1 MFNELPALP
10 GNEPL
15 SERKKKILSA
25 VVTAYIANGEP
36 VGSKMLADNEQ
47 LHCSSATIRNEMAEL
62 EALGFLEQPHTSAGR
77 VPSELGYRYYVN
89 LLRKRYEMTNVELAA
104 LNTAMQEKLTEIDT
118 ILSEASK
125 IASTLT
131 NYTGIALK
139 PQVTKTTVERFES
152 FHRSENGL
160 ILIMLLN
167 NGEVKTKNLHLP
179 FPISKDAVT
188 RMTALLNTLVV
199 GKTAK
204 EITFS
209 EVCDLEKAMGLH
221 SAIVSPILKT
231 VYDTLSEADGGDVH
245 VQGVNRLLEYPEY
258 ADIGEIRHMLDAF
271 EEKERLL
278 DMVGEKAPK
287 NDGVNVYIGKENPV
301 VNMQN
306 SAFVYRTIRHN
317 GEIVGAIGVVG
328 PRRMD
333 YSKVIETID
342 RLCSGVDRIINDTK
356 GNEPHQKG

>member
-1 MFNELPALP
+1 MHNDLPALP
-10 GNEPL
+10 GSEPL

-25 VVTAYIANGEP
+25 VVTAYIENGEP

-104 LNTAMQEKLTEIDT
+104 LNTAMEEKLTEIDS
-118 ILSEASK
+118 ILAEASK
-125 IASTLT
+125 IASSLT

-139 PQVTKTTVERFES
+139 PQITRTTVERFES
-152 FHRSENGL
+152 FHRSENGV

-179 FPISKDAVT
+179 FPVAKEALS
-188 RMTALLNTLVV
+188 RLTALMNTLVV
-199 GKTAK
+199 GRTAK
-204 EITFS
+204 EISFS
-209 EVCDLEKAMGLH
+209 AVCDLEKAMGLY
-221 SAIVSPILKT
+221 SSLVSPVLKT

-258 ADIGEIRHMLDAF
+258 SDVSEIRSMLDAF

-278 DMVGEKAPK
+278 DMVGDKARESE
-287 NDGVNVYIGKENPV
+287 GVNVYIGKENPV
-301 VNMQN
+301 ANMQN

-317 GEIVGAIGVVG
+317 GEVVGAIGVIG

-342 RLCSGVDRIINDTK
+342 RLATGVDRIINDTGKPDGYKK
-356 GNEPHQKG
+356 G